1 MPDDW
6 RVTVELDEAE
16 RGAGLLAGLREVELA
31 AEARERLGDR
41 VAVSSEGPTVFLYA
55 DTEAAA
61 REAEQ
66 VVRSLLGDEGRP
78 ALVTLARWHPAE
90 QRWEDAAV
98 PLPASVE
105 EMQSEHERLEV
116 EEAADSRARGA
127 AAWEVRVELRDHAST
142 TALAERLEAEEI
154 PVVRRWTYV
163 LVGAANEDE
172 ARSLA
177 ARLGGEA
184 PAGARIEVQPGGDL
198 VWQVAPQ
205 NPFAIFGGLGS

>member
-1 MPDDW
+1 MADDW

-16 RGAGLLAGLREVELA
+16 HGAGLLAGLREVELA
-31 AEARERLGDR
+31 SEARERLGDR
-41 VAVSSEGPTVFLYA
+41 VAVTADGPTVFLYA

-66 VVRSLLGDEGRP
+66 VVRALLAEDGRA
-78 ALVTLARWHPAE
+78 ALVSVARWHPAE

-98 PLPASVE
+98 PLPSSLD
-105 EMQSEHERLEV
+105 EMQSERDRLEA
-116 EEAADSRARGA
+116 EEAAEARARGA
-127 AAWEVRVELRDHAST
+127 AAWEVRIELGDHAAT
-142 TALAERLEAEEI
+142 TALAEQLEAEGI

-172 ARSLA
+172 ARALA
-177 ARLGGEA
+177 KRLRADA
-184 PAGARIEVQPGGDL
+184 PAGARVEVQPGGDL
-198 VWQVAPQ
+198 VWRVAPR

>member
-1 MPDDW
+1 MDAD
-6 RVTVELDEAE
+6 
-16 RGAGLLAGLREVELA
+16 A
-31 AEARERLGDR
+31 AMVAKARERLGDR
-41 VAVSSEGPTVFLYA
+41 VAVTADGPTVFLYA
-55 DTEAAA
+55 DTEEAA

-66 VVRSLLGDEGRP
+66 VVRSLLADEGRA
-78 ALVTLARWHPAE
+78 ALVTVARWHPAE

-98 PLPASVE
+98 PLTATDD
-105 EMQSEHERLEV
+105 EMRTEHERLES

-127 AAWEVRVELRDHAST
+127 AAWEVRIELDEHGAT
-142 TALAERLEAEEI
+142 TALAEQLEADGL
-154 PVVRRWTYV
+154 PVVRRWTYL